1 MAHEA
6 QIASEPVAPHAG
18 GPSAPASGRRVW
30 LAAILAVAVLGIA
43 GISWNRYITLERELT
58 DAALARRVS
67 LAALAATILSE
78 RFERLVDIGVSLAT
92 RVRFQELIAAE
103 RWVEAARIVRRVP
116 EDFPFLDR
124 VFIAD
129 AGGTLMADA
138 PELPGAR
145 GTNFAHR
152 DWYKGVSRD
161 WKPYVSQL
169 YRRTAAPQRNVI
181 AVSVPIRGS
190 DGKVAGLLVLQVK
203 LETFFDWARQ
213 IDVGPEDRVLVVD
226 GAGRAAFDSMTPTA
240 VLAEMPAVLP
250 AAQWQVR
257 RSPGAEIVPDAAG
270 GEPMVR
276 GFAPAAHGWGVAIL
290 QPARA
295 AFATRDALLR
305 QQLVDAALIAAFA
318 IAAIVLATTAVLQR
332 RREEVNRAHRAELER
347 AQEALAKH
355 AERLRIVHEID
366 RAIIAAEAPQA
377 IAAAVIRPLRALLG
391 VPRAIVNL
399 FHLETGEVEWL
410 AAAGRNRTHLGPGVR
425 YSMRLMGDLEG
436 LKRGEPQ
443 IIDTQTLPP
452 GPETDAL
459 LASGVKRY
467 MAVPMIAGGELIGAL
482 SFGGEQ
488 ESFPEEQ
495 VLIAQEVATQLAI
508 AIAQARL
515 FERVKRN
522 AEELEIRVRE
532 RTSALEA
539 ANKELESFSYSVS
552 HDLRAPLRAIDGFSR
567 IVQEDYAA
575 KLDTEGR
582 RLLGVIRDN
591 SRKMGQLI
599 DDLLEYSRL
608 GRKPLSSA
616 EIDMQRLVEEV
627 LGELPASGGR
637 PPRLELGA
645 LPAARGDATLL
656 KRVWTNLLAN
666 AVKFSSKRGQPVIE
680 VSGQENGAQCVYC
693 VKDNGAGFDMRYCDK
708 LFNVFQRLHRE
719 DEFEGTG
726 VGLAIV
732 QRVISRHGGR
742 VWAEGKVDEGAAFYV
757 SLPKGRPDG
766 QI

>member
-1 MAHEA
+1 
-6 QIASEPVAPHAG
+6 
-18 GPSAPASGRRVW
+18 
-30 LAAILAVAVLGIA
+30 
-43 GISWNRYITLERELT
+43 
-58 DAALARRVS
+58 
-67 LAALAATILSE
+67 
-78 RFERLVDIGVSLAT
+78 
-92 RVRFQELIAAE
+92 
-103 RWVEAARIVRRVP
+103 
-116 EDFPFLDR
+116 
-124 VFIAD
+124 
-129 AGGTLMADA
+129 
-138 PELPGAR
+138 
-145 GTNFAHR
+145 
-152 DWYKGVSRD
+152 
-161 WKPYVSQL
+161 
-169 YRRTAAPQRNVI
+169 
-181 AVSVPIRGS
+181 
-190 DGKVAGLLVLQVK
+190 
-203 LETFFDWARQ
+203 
-213 IDVGPEDRVLVVD
+213 
-226 GAGRAAFDSMTPTA
+226 
-240 VLAEMPAVLP
+240 
-250 AAQWQVR
+250 
-257 RSPGAEIVPDAAG
+257 
-270 GEPMVR
+270 MVR

-575 KLDTEGR
+575 KLDAEGR

-616 EIDMQRLVEEV
+616 EIDMRRLVEEV
-627 LGELPASGGR
+627 LGELQASGGSS
-637 PPRLELGA
+637 PRLDVGA
-645 LPAARGDATLL
+645 LPPARGDATLL

-693 VKDNGAGFDMRYCDK
+693 VKDNGAGFDMRYHEK
-708 LFNVFQRLHRE
+708 LFKVFQRLHRE

>member
-1 MAHEA
+1 MKFLPNVGELVRHAA
-6 QIASEPVAPHAG
+6 GPIAPVN
-18 GPSAPASGRRVW
+18 GRRVW
-30 LAAILAVAVLGIA
+30 LAAIVAVTVLAIA
-43 GISWNRYITLERELT
+43 GISANRYATLERELT
-58 DAALARRVS
+58 DTALARRAS
-67 LAALAATILSE
+67 LAALAATILSGK
-78 RFERLVDIGVSLAT
+78 FERLVDIGVALAT
-92 RVRFQELIAAE
+92 RVRFQELIASE
-103 RWVEAARIVRRVP
+103 RWVEAAQILRRVP
-116 EDFPFLDR
+116 EDFDFLDR
-124 VFIAD
+124 VFVAD
-129 AGGTLMADA
+129 AAGTLMADA

-152 DWYKGVSRD
+152 DWYQGVSRD

-169 YRRTAAPQRNVI
+169 YWRTAAPQRNVI
-181 AVSVPIRGS
+181 SVSVPIHGS
-190 DGKVAGLLVLQVK
+190 GGKVAGILVLQVK

-213 IDVGPEDRVLVVD
+213 IDVGAEDRVLAVD
-226 GAGRAAFDSMTPTA
+226 GAGRAAFDSMTPMA
-240 VLAEMPAVLP
+240 GLAELP
-250 AAQWQVR
+250 AALPAALWQMR
-257 RSPGAEIVPDAAG
+257 RSPSAEIVPDAAG

-276 GFAPAAHGWGVAIL
+276 GFAPAAHGWGVVIL

-318 IAAIVLATTAVLQR
+318 ITAIVLATTVVLQR
-332 RREEVNRAHRAELER
+332 RREEVGRAHRAELER
-347 AQEALAKH
+347 AQEALAKQ
-355 AERLRIVHEID
+355 AERLRIVHQID

-377 IAAAVIRPLRALLG
+377 IAGAVIRPLRELLG
-391 VPRAIVNL
+391 VARAIVNL
-399 FHLETGEVEWL
+399 FNLETGEVEWL

-425 YSMRLMGDLEG
+425 YPMRLMGDLDS

-443 IIDTQTLPP
+443 LIDTRALPP
-452 GPETDAL
+452 GPEVDAL
-459 LASGVKRY
+459 LASGVSAY
-467 MAVPMIAGGELIGAL
+467 MAVPMMAGGELIGAL

-488 ESFPEEQ
+488 ESFPKEQ
-495 VLIAQEVATQLAI
+495 VLIAQAVAAQLAI

-515 FERVKRN
+515 FERVKRH

-532 RTSALEA
+532 RTAALEA

-567 IVQEDYAA
+567 IVQEDHAA
-575 KLDTEGR
+575 QLDAEGL

-599 DDLLEYSRL
+599 DDLLGYSRL
-608 GRKPLSSA
+608 GRKALASA

-627 LGELPASGGR
+627 LGELPASGGSS
-637 PPRLELGA
+637 PRLEVGA
-645 LPAARGDATLL
+645 LPRARGDATLL
-656 KRVWTNLLAN
+656 KQAWTNLLAN
-666 AVKFSSKRGQPVIE
+666 AVKFSSKREQPVIE
-680 VSGQENGAQCVYC
+680 VSGHENGAQCVYC
-693 VKDNGAGFDMRYCDK
+693 VKDNGAGFDMRYIDK

-719 DEFEGTG
+719 EEFPGTG

-742 VWAEGKVDEGAAFYV
+742 LWAEGKVDAGALFCF